1 MLSGEEM
8 AARLATALQTPAKMQ
23 YQVLEN
29 EQGQLVFPAPPTP
42 VLQVG
47 NVDSAGRV
55 RQGDGTGN
63 MPVIEANSVTMVGHT
78 AILRTYLAGLITSYK
93 ADGVAIAGT
102 NPGPWNP
109 VVPVQ
114 AIEAAG
120 AVPNAEIA
128 PLDATRRIDVILD
141 MLVSSAAGGVC
152 VVAME
157 QDHAGTP
164 AACTPD
170 WGAVTF
176 TVGAGVTHF
185 PGFVRCMTSAANV
198 DIGLDG
204 SASDLP
210 ANDDSFTFW
219 GYYRYVA

>member
-8 AARLATALQTPAKMQ
+8 AARLATALQTPGKMQ

-42 VLQVG
+42 TFTIG
-47 NVDSAGRV
+47 HMDSASRV
-55 RQGDGTGN
+55 RLGSATGGMPVVEASAAATSAGVGQMNGKFPPSFPLGAAADGT
-63 MPVIEANSVTMVGHT
+63 I
-78 AILRTYLAGLITSYK
+78 ITSFQ
-93 ADGVAIAGT
+93 
-102 NPGPWNP
+102 PWVP

-114 AIEAAG
+114 SIEAG
-120 AVPNAEIA
+120 EVCPNAEIA
-128 PLDATRRIDVILD
+128 PLDATREIDVVLD
-141 MLVSSAAGGVC
+141 LLVSSAAGGVC
-152 VVAME
+152 VVAIE
-157 QDHAGTP
+157 EDFAGAP
-164 AACTPD
+164 AACIPD

-176 TVGAGVTHF
+176 TVGAGVTYF
-185 PGFVRCMTSAANV
+185 PKFVRTMTTNINV

-219 GYYRYVA
+219 GYYRYV